1 MISLFLSIGMM
12 FLMLFSANYLVMGLR
27 RGNRKMVIITLAAT
41 LAVSA
46 LAMWVFLRFA
56 V

>member
-12 FLMLFSANYLVMGLR
+12 FLILFSANYLVMGLR
-27 RGNRKMVIITLAAT
+27 RGNRKMVILTLAAT

-46 LAMWVFLRFA
+46 LAMWIFLRFA
-56 V
+56 M